1 MLAVIVS
8 VLVSASHVKPSSAI
22 GADSVSGLA
31 VRPPFSGA
39 ADGVGAA
46 SSSPVSVSGAALGMT
61 DGSALGEVSDSS
73 VEPEASGSLS
83 GVGNAAPSS
92 AGASPAAPAAT
103 AEPAPKAS
111 AAKAVVPTEQSR
123 STAKRT
129 AAAFETLRFFIA
141 KSSIL

>member
-8 VLVSASHVKPSSAI
+8 VWVSASHVKPSSAI
-22 GADSVSGLA
+22 GAASVSGLA
-31 VRPPFSGA
+31 VRPPFFGA

-46 SSSPVSVSGAALGMT
+46 SSSPVSVSGAALGTT
-61 DGSALGEVSDSS
+61 DGSALG
-73 VEPEASGSLS
+73 EASGSLS
-83 GVGNAAPSS
+83 GVGNASPSA
-92 AGASPAAPAAT
+92 AGASPTAPAAT